1 MLNLH
6 STLLKSF
13 RDSWE
18 LFVGGF
24 DDFSKR
30 ERRDRKGR

>member
-1 MLNLH
+1 MLNPH
-6 STLLKSF
+6 SALLKAFAISA
-13 RDSWE
+13 E